1 MTSHC
6 VAPPTMPPSLQT
18 LLVLVPVQ
26 QASLCTEGSVQEA
39 PCGNSMCRKH
49 CVHAPP
55 HHIHTMK
62 LCKSVSDPEIAGSWW
77 LWVGFSL
84 SSSQFS
90 YCHPRVLL
98 EWLRPCLSRLPSFP
112 VAHCL
117 VLFSLAPLCDRLLGT
132 KRQTKC
138 HTLEGQVW
146 RQAAAGFLDVREVW
160 SQ

>member
-1 MTSHC
+1 MWLHPPRHPLSRHC
-6 VAPPTMPPSLQT
+6 LCCCLFSKHHYALKDLCKKLPAATRCAASAVCMPP
-18 LLVLVPVQ
+18 
-26 QASLCTEGSVQEA
+26 
-39 PCGNSMCRKH
+39 
-49 CVHAPP
+49 PP
-55 HHIHTMK
+55 MK
-62 LCKSVSDPEIAGSWW
+62 PCKSVSDPEIAGSWW
-77 LWVGFSL
+77 LWVGLSL
-84 SSSQFS
+84 SSSQFF

-117 VLFSLAPLCDRLLGT
+117 ALFSLAPLCDRLLGT